1 MVVNYYVKEYNYLLI
16 IRKSDNVILQIK
28 DVRKKY
34 KLSNDN
40 AFEALK
46 GVNLTFESGEL
57 VSIIGESG
65 SGKSTLM
72 NLIGGLDL
80 DFTGEINL
88 DGKNIR
94 TFKEKEIDK
103 YRKNKIGF
111 VFQSFN
117 LIPHLSVLDNV
128 TIAMTLSNI
137 SKKERI
143 KHAKKMLADVGLKT
157 QINKKPNQLS
167 GGQMQRVAIA
177 RALIND
183 PDIILADEPTG
194 ALDSKTSEQIL
205 EIIKKIATSGKLV
218 IMVTH
223 SEKVSKI
230 SSRVVT
236 IADGLI
242 VSDVKNNDTKVASDT
257 SNDVK
262 KDKQNLTFKSSLSLA
277 FHNMWE
283 KKARN
288 ILVAFGAS
296 IGIMSVV
303 MMLSLGNGVR
313 KYITDTMNG
322 YVNPLVVEV
331 TKKSEE
337 TDQEDGPSSI
347 MTKAIPFTDNEVL
360 DLSKLEHVAKVEK
373 GYNVFSNMVD
383 TIKFNDSTI
392 RFNSLTTISTN
403 VTLENIKEGTYPK
416 DGEILV
422 STSIQ
427 TKFADDL
434 VGKEVYVEIVIDG
447 KKIEANMVISGIYGS
462 STNDDSQSGN
472 RQIFINYDDLINLAV
487 KAEIEIKATSLYL
500 ILDKESSASTV
511 KDKVLDMG
519 YQGSRQEAILKIF
532 TDMLGIITYVL
543 AAISGISLLVSAIM
557 ILVVLYISVVERT
570 KEIGVLKAIGARR
583 KDIKRIFSAE
593 AFLIGLSSG
602 IIGIMGTFLFGYFIN
617 IIVDKLYNIKVVN
630 TTITYIIFGIAVS
643 IIVSMI
649 SGLYPASKAAKLDP
663 VESLR
668 RE

>member
-1 MVVNYYVKEYNYLLI
+1 M
-16 IRKSDNVILQIK
+16 ILQIK
-28 DVRKKY
+28 DVKKNY
-34 KLSNDN
+34 KLGNGN
-40 AFEALK
+40 TFQALR
-46 GVNLTFESGEL
+46 GVNLSFRSGEL

-88 DGKNIR
+88 DNKNIR
-94 TFKEKEIDK
+94 EFSEKEIDK

-128 TIAMTLSNI
+128 TIAMTLSNV

-143 KHAKKMLADVGLKT
+143 KRAKKILLDVGLET

-205 EIIKKIATSGKLV
+205 DIIKQIALSGKLV

-223 SEKVSKI
+223 SEKVARI
-230 SSRVVT
+230 SSRVVA

-242 VSDVKNNDTKVASDT
+242 ISDNINDEVML
-257 SNDVK
+257 NQNEIEEVK
-262 KDKQNLTFKSSLSLA
+262 KDRQNLTFISSLKLA
-277 FHNMWE
+277 LHNMNE
-283 KKARN
+283 KRSRN

-303 MMLSLGNGVR
+303 LMLSLGNGVR
-313 KYITDTMNG
+313 SYITDTMNG
-322 YVNPLVVEV
+322 YINPLVVEV
-331 TKKSEE
+331 TKKSNESEE
-337 TDQEDGPSSI
+337 NAGPSFL
-347 MTKAIPFTDNEVL
+347 TKAYPFTNEEISNISLIDNVI
-360 DLSKLEHVAKVEK
+360 KVEK
-373 GYNVFSNMVD
+373 GYTTFASIGN
-383 TIKFNDSTI
+383 TIKYKGITQ
-392 RFNSLTTISTN
+392 RFNNLSTISTN
-403 VTLENIKEGTYPK
+403 VTEENIKEGNYPK
-416 DGEILV
+416 TGEILV
-422 STSIQ
+422 STNLKAKLGEYI
-427 TKFADDL
+427 
-434 VGKEVYVEIVIDG
+434 VGKTVAVEITIDN
-447 KKIEANMVISGIYGS
+447 KKIEKEMVISGLYGS
-462 STNDDSQSGN
+462 ATTDDTYSGN
-472 RQIFINYDDLINLAV
+472 YQIFINFEDLENLASNV
-487 KAEIEIKATSLYL
+487 ELDIEPNSLYL
-500 ILDKESSASTV
+500 ILDKESSATSV
-511 KDKVLDMG
+511 KEKVLDMG

-543 AAISGISLLVSAIM
+543 AAVSGISLLVSAIM

-602 IIGIMGTFLFGYFIN
+602 IVGIVSTFILGYFIN
-617 IIVDKLYNIKVVN
+617 LLVNNLYNINVVN
-630 TTITYIIFGIAVS
+630 TTLTYIIFGITVS

-649 SGLYPASKAAKLDP
+649 AGLYPASKAAKLDP